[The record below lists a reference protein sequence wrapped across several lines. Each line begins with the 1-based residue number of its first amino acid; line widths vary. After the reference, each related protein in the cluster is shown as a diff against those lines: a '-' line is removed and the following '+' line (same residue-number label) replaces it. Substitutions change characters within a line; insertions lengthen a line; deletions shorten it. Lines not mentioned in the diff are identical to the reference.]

1 MLNINEIRKDF
12 PMLKNITNSGNPLI
26 YFDNSATT
34 LKPKCV
40 IDAVTNYYEN
50 MTANVHRG
58 DYDLSHN
65 VDVEYEKARKVI
77 ANFINAQKE
86 EIVFTYGTTSSINM
100 VSYGLGEMIIEPND
114 EIIISEAEHAS
125 NILPWYK
132 VADTKKAKIV
142 FVPLDENKRITLEN
156 LKKVITKRTKI
167 ISLAHIGN
175 VLGYELDVKGVA
187 KLCRENN
194 IIFVLDGAQAIA
206 HKKIDVKDIDCDFYL
221 FSAHKML
228 GPSGVGAVYGKIN
241 LLEEMPPFILGG
253 GSNSRFD
260 NEGNVYLKKS
270 PYKFEAGTP
279 AIEGVI
285 GFKSAVEYL
294 EKIGMDNITKYE
306 KELKDYAISKLK
318 EIKEV
323 TIHNE
328 EADAAIISFNY
339 KGVFAQDLGTHYNA
353 YGIAVRTGQH
363 CAKLLPNIIKVPSVV
378 RASFYFYNT
387 KEEIDKFIEATKK
400 GSEYLDVYFR

>member
-1 MLNINEIRKDF
+1 MLNVNEIRKDF

-34 LKPKCV
+34 LKPQCV
-40 IDAVTNYYEN
+40 IDAVCNYYSN

-65 VDVEYEKARKVI
+65 VDVEYEKTRKVL
-77 ANFINAQKE
+77 ADFINAKKE
-86 EIVFTYGTTSSINM
+86 EIVFTNGTTSGINM
-100 VSYGLGEMIIEPND
+100 VSYGLGEMIINPQD

-125 NILPWYK
+125 NILPWYRI
-132 VADTKKAKIV
+132 ADTKQAKIV
-142 FVPLDENKRITLEN
+142 FVPLDKDGKITVEN
-156 LKKVITKRTKI
+156 LLKVISEKTKI
-167 ISLAHIGN
+167 ISLAHVGN
-175 VLGYELDVKGVA
+175 VLGYELDVKSIS
-187 KLCRENN
+187 KICKERN
-194 IIFVLDGAQAIA
+194 IVFVLDGAQSIA
-206 HKKIDVKDIDCDFYL
+206 HQKIDVKDLGCDF
-221 FSAHKML
+221 FVISAHKML
-228 GPSGVGAVYGKIN
+228 GPTGVGAVYGRLD

-260 NEGNVYLKKS
+260 NLGNVYLKKS

-285 GFKSAVEYL
+285 GFRKAIEYL
-294 EKIGMDNITKYE
+294 SNIGMDNIHEYE
-306 KELKDYAISKLK
+306 KELKKYAISKLK

-323 TIHNE
+323 TIYNE
-328 EADAAIISFNY
+328 TSESAIISFNY
-339 KGVFAQDLGTHYNA
+339 KDVFAQDLGTHYNS

-363 CAKLLPNIIKVPSVV
+363 CAKLLPNIIKTPSVV
-378 RASFYFYNT
+378 RASLYFYNT
-387 KEEIDKFIEATKK
+387 KEEIDKFIEVTKK

>member
-1 MLNINEIRKDF
+1 MLNLEKIRNDF

-34 LKPKCV
+34 LRPKCV

-65 VDVEYEKARKVI
+65 VDVEYEKTRKTV
-77 ANFINAQKE
+77 ADFINARKE
-86 EIVFTYGTTSSINM
+86 EIVFTNGATSGINM
-100 VSYGLGEMIIEPND
+100 VSYGLGEMIINPGD

-125 NILPWYK
+125 NILPWYR

-142 FVPLDENKRITLEN
+142 FAPLDKEGRITVDN
-156 LKKVITKRTKI
+156 LKSVITNKTKI
-167 ISLAHIGN
+167 IALAHIGN
-175 VLGYELDVKGVA
+175 VLGYVLDVKSIS
-187 KLCRENN
+187 KICKERN
-194 IIFVLDGAQAIA
+194 IIFVLDGAQGIA
-206 HKKIDVKDIDCDFYL
+206 HQKIDVKDLDCDFYI

-228 GPSGVGAVYGKIN
+228 GPSGVGVVYGKLD

-260 NEGNVYLKKS
+260 NEGKVYLKKS

-285 GFKSAVEYL
+285 GLRKAIEYL
-294 EKIGMDNITKYE
+294 SNIGMENISNYE
-306 KELKDYAISKLK
+306 KELKEYAVSKLK

-323 TIHNE
+323 TIYNPNSE
-328 EADAAIISFNY
+328 SAIIAFNY
-339 KGVFAQDLGTHYNA
+339 EGVFAQDLGTHYNS

-363 CAKLLPNIIKVPSVV
+363 CAKLLPNKLGTPSVV
-378 RASFYFYNT
+378 RASLYFYNT
-387 KEEIDKFIEATKK
+387 KEEIDKFIEVTKK
-400 GSEYLDVYFR
+400 GSEYLDVYFK

>member
-1 MLNINEIRKDF
+1 MLNVNEIRKDF

-34 LKPKCV
+34 LKPQTV
-40 IDAVTNYYEN
+40 IDSVSNYYQN

-65 VDVEYEKARKVI
+65 VDVAYEKSRQII
-77 ANFINAQKE
+77 ANFINAKKE
-86 EIVFTYGTTSSINM
+86 EIVFCNGTTSGINL
-100 VSYGLGEMIIEPND
+100 VSYGLGEIVINPGD

-125 NILPWYK
+125 NILPWYR

-142 FVPLDENKRITLEN
+142 FVPLDEDGRISIEN
-156 LKKVITKRTKI
+156 LKKVITNKTKI
-167 ISLAHIGN
+167 VSLAHVGN
-175 VLGYELDVKGVA
+175 VLGYILDVKA
-187 KLCRENN
+187 ISKLCHELG
-194 IIFVLDGAQAIA
+194 IIFVCDGAQGIA
-206 HKKIDVKDIDCDFYL
+206 HKKIDVKDLDCDFYI

-228 GPSGVGAVYGKIN
+228 GPSGVGAVYGKSE

-260 NEGNVYLKKS
+260 NQGQVYLKKA

-279 AIEGVI
+279 GIEGVL
-285 GFKSAVEYL
+285 GFKSAIEYL
-294 EKIGMDNITKYE
+294 EKIGMDEISKYE
-306 KELKDYAISKLK
+306 KELKEYAISKLK
-318 EIKEV
+318 KIKEV
-323 TIHNE
+323 TIYNE
-328 EADAAIISFNY
+328 KSETGIISFNY
-339 KGVFAQDLGTHYNA
+339 EGVFAQDLGTHYNS

-363 CAKLLPNIIKVPSVV
+363 CAKLLPNHLKTASVV
-378 RASFYFYNT
+378 RVSFYFYNT

-400 GSEYLDVYFR
+400 GSEYLDAYFR

>member
-1 MLNINEIRKDF
+1 MLNIEEIRKDF

-34 LKPKCV
+34 LRPKSV
-40 IDAVTNYYEN
+40 IEAVCNYYEN

-65 VDVEYEKARKVI
+65 VDVEYENTRKTV

-86 EIVFTYGTTSSINM
+86 EIVFTNGATSGINM
-100 VSYGLGEMIIEPND
+100 VSYGLGEMIINPGD

-125 NILPWYK
+125 NILPWYR

-142 FVPLDENKRITLEN
+142 FVPLDNEEKITVEK
-156 LKKVITKRTKI
+156 LKSVITEKTKI

-175 VLGYELDVKGVA
+175 VLGHVLDVKSIS
-187 KLCRENN
+187 KICKEKN
-194 IIFVLDGAQAIA
+194 IKFVLDGAQGIA
-206 HKKIDVKDIDCDFYL
+206 HQKVDVKDLDCDFYI

-228 GPSGVGAVYGKIN
+228 GPSGVGVVYGKLD

-260 NEGNVYLKKS
+260 NLGKVYLKKS

-285 GFKSAVEYL
+285 GLRKAIEYL
-294 EKIGMDNITKYE
+294 TNIGMENISKYE
-306 KELKDYAISKLK
+306 KELKEYAVSKLK

-323 TIHNE
+323 TIYNPNSE
-328 EADAAIISFNY
+328 SAIIAFNY
-339 KGVFAQDLGTHYNA
+339 EGVFAQDLGTHYNS

-363 CAKLLPNIIKVPSVV
+363 CAKLLPNKLKTPSIV
-378 RASFYFYNT
+378 RASLYFYNT
-387 KEEIDKFIEATKK
+387 KEEIDKFIEVTKK
-400 GSEYLDVYFR
+400 GSEYLDVYFK

>member
-1 MLNINEIRKDF
+1 MLNVNEIRKDF
-12 PMLKNITNSGNPLI
+12 PMLKNVTNSGNNLI

-40 IDAVTNYYEN
+40 IDAVSNYYEN

-65 VDVEYEKARKVI
+65 VDSQYELTRKVV
-77 ANFINAQKE
+77 ANFINAKKE
-86 EIVFTYGTTSSINM
+86 EIVFTNGTTSGINM
-100 VSYGLGEMIIEPND
+100 VSFGLGEMLIKEND

-125 NILPWYK
+125 NILPWYR

-142 FVPLDENKRITLEN
+142 FVPLDEEGKITVKN
-156 LKKVITKRTKI
+156 LLSVITPRTKV
-167 ISLAHIGN
+167 ISLAHVGN
-175 VLGYELDVKGVA
+175 VLGYTLDIKEISKITKERGITLV
-187 KLCRENN
+187 
-194 IIFVLDGAQAIA
+194 IDGAQGIA
-206 HKKIDVKDIDCDFYL
+206 HQKVDVKDLDCDFYI

-228 GPSGVGAVYGKIN
+228 GPSGVGVVYGKLNI
-241 LLEEMPPFILGG
+241 LEEMPPFILGG

-260 NEGNVYLKKS
+260 NLGKVYLKKS

-285 GFKSAVEYL
+285 GFRKAIEYL
-294 EKIGMDNITKYE
+294 TNIGMENIHAYE
-306 KELKDYAISKLK
+306 KELKEYAVKKLK
-318 EIKEV
+318 EIKEI
-323 TIHNE
+323 TIYNE
-328 EADAAIISFNY
+328 NSEAGVIAFNY
-339 KGVFAQDLGTHYNA
+339 EGVFAQDLGTHYNS

-363 CAKLLPNIIKVPSVV
+363 CAKLLPSILNTPSIV

-387 KEEIDKFIEATKK
+387 KEEIDKFIEVSKK
-400 GSEYLDVYFR
+400 GSEYLDAYFR

>member
-1 MLNINEIRKDF
+1 MLNLEEIRKDF
-12 PMLKNITNSGNPLI
+12 PMLKNTTNSGNPLI

-34 LKPKCV
+34 LRPKSV
-40 IDAVTNYYEN
+40 IEAVVNYYEN

-65 VDVEYEKARKVI
+65 VDVEYEKTRTTV

-86 EIVFTYGTTSSINM
+86 EIIFTNGATSGINM
-100 VSYGLGEMIIEPND
+100 VSYGLGEMMINPGD

-125 NILPWYK
+125 NILPWYR

-142 FVPLDENKRITLEN
+142 FVPLDEEGKITVEN
-156 LKKVITKRTKI
+156 LKKVITNKTKI

-175 VLGYELDVKGVA
+175 VLGYVLDVKNIS
-187 KLCRENN
+187 KLCKENN
-194 IIFVLDGAQAIA
+194 ITFVLDGAQGIA
-206 HKKIDVKDIDCDFYL
+206 HQKVDVKDLDCDFYI
-221 FSAHKML
+221 FSSHKML
-228 GPSGVGAVYGKIN
+228 GPSGVGVVYGKLD

-260 NEGNVYLKKS
+260 NLGQVYLKKS

-285 GFKSAVEYL
+285 GLRKAIEYL
-294 EKIGMDNITKYE
+294 TNIGMDNISKYE
-306 KELKDYAISKLK
+306 KELKEYAVSKLK

-323 TIHNE
+323 TIYNANSE
-328 EADAAIISFNY
+328 SAIIAFNY
-339 KGVFAQDLGTHYNA
+339 EGVFAQDLGTHYNA

-363 CAKLLPNIIKVPSVV
+363 CAKLLPPKLNTPSIV
-378 RASFYFYNT
+378 RASLYFYNT
-387 KEEIDKFIEATKK
+387 KEEIDKFIEVTKK
-400 GSEYLDVYFR
+400 GSEYLDAYFK

>member
-1 MLNINEIRKDF
+1 MFNVSEIRKDF

-34 LKPKCV
+34 LKPQCV
-40 IDAVTNYYEN
+40 IDAVCNYYSN

-65 VDVEYEKARKVI
+65 VDVEYESSRKVI
-77 ANFINAQKE
+77 ANFINAQKDE
-86 EIVFTYGTTSSINM
+86 LVFTNGTTSGMNM
-100 VSYGLGEMIIEPND
+100 VSYGLGEMFVREED
-114 EIIISEAEHAS
+114 EIIISESEHAS
-125 NILPWYK
+125 NILPWYR

-142 FVPLDENKRITLEN
+142 FAPLDKEGKITLDN
-156 LKKVITKRTKI
+156 LKKVITNKTKI

-175 VLGYELDVKGVA
+175 VLGYEIDA
-187 KLCRENN
+187 KAIAKYCHERN
-194 IIFVLDGAQAIA
+194 IIFVLDGAQSIA
-206 HKKIDVKDIDCDFYL
+206 HKKIDVKDLDCDFYL

-260 NEGNVYLKKS
+260 NTGKVYLKKA

-285 GFKSAVEYL
+285 GFKKAVEYL
-294 EKIGMDNITKYE
+294 TSIGMDKIENYE
-306 KELKDYAISKLK
+306 KELKKYAISKLK

-323 TIHNE
+323 TIYNE
-328 EADAAIISFNY
+328 NSESGIISFNY
-339 KGVFAQDLGTHYNA
+339 KDVFAQDLGTHYNA

-363 CAKLLPNIIKVPSVV
+363 CAKLLPNHLKVPSVV

-387 KEEIDKFIEATKK
+387 KEEIDKFIEVTKK

>member
-1 MLNINEIRKDF
+1 MLNVNEIRKDF

-34 LKPKCV
+34 LKPQSV
-40 IDAVTNYYEN
+40 IDAVSDYYSN

-65 VDVEYEKARKVI
+65 VDTEYEKTRKVV
-77 ANFINAQKE
+77 ADFINAEKE
-86 EIVFTYGTTSSINM
+86 EVVFTNGATSGINM
-100 VSYGLGEMIIEPND
+100 VSYGLGEMLINPND

-125 NILPWYK
+125 NILPWYR

-142 FVPLDENKRITLEN
+142 FVPLDSKGRITVEN
-156 LKKVITKRTKI
+156 LKKVITEKTKI
-167 ISLAHIGN
+167 ISLAHVGN
-175 VLGYELDVKGVA
+175 VLGYLLDVKEIA
-187 KLCRENN
+187 KLCKERN
-194 IIFVLDGAQAIA
+194 IIFVLDGAQGIA
-206 HKKIDVKDIDCDFYL
+206 HHKVDVKELDCDFYI
-221 FSAHKML
+221 FSSHKML
-228 GPSGVGAVYGKIN
+228 GPSGVGAVYGKLN

-260 NEGNVYLKKS
+260 NKGKVYLKKS

-285 GFKSAVEYL
+285 GFRKAVEYL
-294 EKIGMDNITKYE
+294 GKIGMDNITKYE
-306 KELKDYAISKLK
+306 QELKEYALRKLK

-323 TIHNE
+323 TIYNE
-328 EADAAIISFNY
+328 NCDAAIISFNY
-339 KGVFAQDLGTHYNA
+339 KDVFAQDLGTHYNS

-363 CAKLLPNIIKVPSVV
+363 CAKLLPDLLGTPSVV

-387 KEEIDKFIEATKK
+387 KEEIDKFIEVTKK
-400 GSEYLDVYFR
+400 GSEYLDAYFR

>member
-12 PMLKNITNSGNPLI
+12 PMLNNITNSGNPLI

-34 LKPKCV
+34 LKPQCV
-40 IDAVTNYYEN
+40 IDAVVNYYEN

-65 VDVEYEKARKVI
+65 VDVEYEKSRQVI
-77 ANFINAQKE
+77 ANFINAKKE
-86 EIVFTYGTTSSINM
+86 EIVFTNGTTSGINM
-100 VSYGLGEMIIEPND
+100 VSFGLGEMIINPGD

-125 NILPWYK
+125 NILPWYR

-142 FVPLDENKRITLEN
+142 FVPLDKDGRITIEN
-156 LKKVITKRTKI
+156 LKKVITSKTKI
-167 ISLAHIGN
+167 ISLAHVGN
-175 VLGYELDVKGVA
+175 VLGYLLDVREIA
-187 KLCRENN
+187 KLCHENN
-194 IIFVLDGAQAIA
+194 IVFVCDGAQGIA
-206 HKKIDVKDIDCDFYL
+206 HHKIDVKDLDCDFYI

-228 GPSGVGAVYGKIN
+228 GPSGVGAVYGKIE

-260 NEGNVYLKKS
+260 NKGKVYLKKS

-279 AIEGVI
+279 GIEGVI
-285 GFKSAVEYL
+285 GFRKAVEYL

-306 KELKDYAISKLK
+306 KELKKYAIEKMK
-318 EIKEV
+318 KIKEV
-323 TIHNE
+323 TIYNE
-328 EADAAIISFNY
+328 NSDAAIISFNY
-339 KGVFAQDLGTHYNA
+339 QGVFAQDLGTHYNS

-363 CAKLLPNIIKVPSVV
+363 CAKLLPDILGTPSVV

-387 KEEIDKFIEATKK
+387 YEEIDKFIEVTKK